1 MAGHRAAVVG
11 SGPNGL
17 TAACVLARA
26 GWEVTVYETADAPG
40 GALRSAE
47 VLGDGVISDL
57 GASVH
62 PFGVGSPAFE
72 DLRLAE
78 RGLSWAHPEIPAAHT
93 LDDEPPALLHSS
105 LEQTAAELGVDH
117 DAWRRLIGPVVAHW
131 EEVRR
136 AAMAPPLRTFG
147 HRSEDSVVARGA
159 ALARL
164 GLRGAWPADVAAR
177 LFRTPRARAL
187 FAGMAAH
194 STVPFSHPLTAAF
207 GVLFGAAGHATGW
220 PVARGGSQAIV
231 DALTGE
237 LEHHGGRIE
246 TGFEVTGVRRAPGRL
261 RRTHLISGRR
271 RGPGGGRAVVAEEAV
286 DVVLCDLTPTQL
298 LRLDGL
304 ELPSRYRHALRRWTY
319 GPAIVKVDYLID
331 GTIPWAHPDTAR
343 AGTVH
348 LGGSHA
354 QISASEAAAARG
366 VLSGRPYVL
375 LTQPS
380 AADDSRAPAGQSVV
394 WAYAHV
400 PHGLEGPAAQ
410 RAAELI
416 DAEIAV
422 NAPGFRE
429 AVLARQA
436 WTPQDLESMNANL
449 VGGTISGGMPTVR
462 QFVARPALSL
472 QPYRTG
478 TEGIWLCSS
487 STPPG
492 GGAHG
497 MNGHNAAQ
505 AVLRA
510 LG

>member
-1 MAGHRAAVVG
+1 MATRRAAVVG

-26 GWEVTVYETADAPG
+26 GWEVTVYETAQAPG

-47 VLGDGVISDL
+47 VLAPGVISDL

-62 PFGVGSPAFE
+62 PFGIGSPAFE
-72 DLRLAE
+72 ELGLTE
-78 RGLSWAHPEIPAAHT
+78 RGLRWAHPQVPAAHAM
-93 LDDEPPALLHSS
+93 DEEHPALLHSS

-131 EEVRR
+131 EETRR
-136 AAMAPPLRTFG
+136 AAMAPALQTFA
-147 HRSEDSVVARGA
+147 HRGEGS
-159 ALARL
+159 ALTRLTSLVRL
-164 GLRGAWPADVAAR
+164 GLRGAWPADLAAH
-177 LFRTPRARAL
+177 LFHTDRARAL

-231 DALTGE
+231 DALVAE
-237 LEHHGGRIE
+237 LTAHGGRIE
-246 TGFEVTGVRRAPGRL
+246 TCVEVTGLRRLPGRH
-261 RRTHLISGRR
+261 RAAHRISGRR
-271 RGPGGGRAVVAEEAV
+271 AEPGGRVVVAEDEA
-286 DVVLCDLTPTQL
+286 DVVLCDLTPAQL

-304 ELPSRYRHALRRWTY
+304 ELPLRHRRTLRRWTY
-319 GPAIVKVDYLID
+319 GPAIVKVDYLLD
-331 GTIPWAHPDTAR
+331 GPIPWTHPETGR

-348 LGGSHA
+348 LGGPHT

-380 AADDSRAPAGQSVV
+380 AADETRAPAGQTVA

-400 PHGLEGPAAQ
+400 PHGLAGPAAQ
-410 RAAELI
+410 RAASLI
-416 DAEIAV
+416 DAEITAHAPAFRQAV
-422 NAPGFRE
+422 R
-429 AVLARQA
+429 ARQV
-436 WTPQDLESMNANL
+436 WTPADLESMDANL
-449 VGGTISGGMPTVR
+449 VGGAISGGIPTVR
-462 QFVARPALSL
+462 QFVARPTCSL
-472 QPYRTG
+472 QPYSTG
-478 TEGIWLCSS
+478 AEGIWLCSS

-497 MNGHNAAQ
+497 MSGYHAAR
-505 AVLRA
+505 AVLREH
-510 LG
+510 G